1 MLRIRP
7 TLRTGHAAG
16 WSELFLAL
24 GLREMTQLPATA
36 GSTSNTNRCFA
47 ADAGRILVQDASDAG
62 TELHFEVRDL
72 EIFARW
78 TISDGTPVTL
88 IPAAPGSA
96 GPTVAHITAPDSVKF
111 TALAVDPLD
120 TDGTPPELT
129 GSAENPRGNLT
140 VLIRWHTP
148 DPSGIIKT
156 LQNIGAKSYA
166 HSPDAS
172 SVQYRAKHGGRIEV
186 CPGESSRIELSLEY
200 AGDLETLVERVSKTP
215 IGYRIDE
222 DNASRVLLVQH
233 PDHGYL
239 RIVESNADVGEQTR
253 P

>member
-36 GSTSNTNRCFA
+36 GSKSNNNRCFA

-148 DPSGIIKT
+148 DPSGIKKT

-166 HSPDAS
+166 HSPDAA

-186 CPGESSRIELSLEY
+186 CPGESSRIELALAY
-200 AGDLETLVERVSKTP
+200 AGDLETLVERVSKTS
-215 IGYRIDE
+215 IGYRIHE
-222 DNASRVLLVQH
+222 DNASRVMFVQH